1 MPSIRLATLKSVPV
15 FLVSGLLCFALKL
28 SAEGK
33 ILGLLT
39 ATTFAIGLGARPS
52 TKGLQYTAWIVV
64 AFLTGMLF
72 PQHFQ
77 QFNDY
82 KWTGLLIVQLVMFGM
97 GTQMRL
103 NDFVGVLKMPRS
115 VGIGL
120 ICQFSIM
127 PIVGFVL
134 AKSFGFPPE
143 IAAGVVLIGAC
154 SSGLASNVMAFLAK
168 ANLALSIT
176 LTSVATLLAPL
187 VTPLWMNLL
196 AGQMIE
202 VEFLSMMATV
212 VKIVLLPI
220 GAALL
225 HDFMKKAKPNQRR
238 LVHGIA
244 IVAGFWLIILVAG
257 GWPWIS
263 LRLTGDT
270 LLLAV
275 VLPGYLLS
283 TFLVGTL
290 YHHSTKVFPSLEKSM
305 PFVSMFGICYF
316 TLVATAAGQ
325 ASLVQVGLLLLVAAV
340 LHNTAGY
347 ILGYG
352 LSRLFRLSEQDARTI
367 ALEVGLQNGGMA
379 SGIALSMGK
388 LGTVGL
394 ASAVFSPWMNV
405 SGSLLANYW
414 RHLTLR
420 RKQSSVL
427 KQSTDP

>member
-15 FLVSGLLCFALKL
+15 FLASGLLCFALEL

-33 ILGLLT
+33 LLSLLA
-39 ATTFAIGLGARPS
+39 ATTLAIGLGARPS

-120 ICQFSIM
+120 ICQFTIM

-202 VEFLSMMATV
+202 VKFLAMMATV

-225 HDFMKKAKPNQRR
+225 HDFIKQAKPNQKR
-238 LVHGIA
+238 LVYGVAIIA
-244 IVAGFWLIILVAG
+244 AFWLIALLAG
-257 GWPWIS
+257 GWAWIS
-263 LRLTGDT
+263 QRLTGDT

-283 TFLVGTL
+283 TFLIGTL

-414 RHLTLR
+414 RRLTLR
-420 RKQSSVL
+420 RKQSPG
-427 KQSTDP
+427 DRA